1 MKNWLDRVPRTMRD
15 WLSLFTAAAL
25 ILLVVS
31 ALPRTAGGVSAVL
44 KALSPFAG
52 GIAVAYVVDIP
63 TRFFAEKLFHGKRG
77 FAIVLSYICFIGVV
91 AALIGLVVPQ
101 LIMSVS
107 SFVNALPGYLDNA
120 AAAIGGLMT
129 DLNIG
134 NEIVQRL
141 TAWFDNTG
149 NTIQNTITELM
160 PRVAGAAGSV
170 AGSVVDAV
178 VALAASIYLLA
189 DRKSVV

>member
-1 MKNWLDRVPRTMRD
+1 MRCPAILTMRR
-15 WLSLFTAAAL
+15 
-25 ILLVVS
+25 
-31 ALPRTAGGVSAVL
+31 P
-44 KALSPFAG
+44 P
-52 GIAVAYVVDIP
+52 
-63 TRFFAEKLFHGKRG
+63 
-77 FAIVLSYICFIGVV
+77 
-91 AALIGLVVPQ
+91 
-101 LIMSVS
+101 
-107 SFVNALPGYLDNA
+107 
-120 AAAIGGLMT
+120 IGGLMT

-189 DRKSVV
+189 EKRAAA